1 MNNKIV
7 NGITLKIIIVL
18 AVIFAVILLIG
29 PNITGNFLG
38 IFQDK
43 DSDQRTAAWA
53 TEDVSYEQ
61 LPEYIER
68 SQFMENFPSEGKA
81 LLIVG
86 EEKFTI
92 KKGSVIREGIQYP
105 DMIIRFPEKYLD
117 TLGKRGLCNTVRE
130 AEDNGDLAIQLQA
143 SELELAWKYK
153 GMFKY
158 KNCLG
163 F

>member
-7 NGITLKIIIVL
+7 KDMFVKAIIVL
-18 AVIFAVILLIG
+18 AILSAVILLIG
-29 PNITGNFLG
+29 PTITGNFLG
-38 IFQDK
+38 IFPEKNSGQG
-43 DSDQRTAAWA
+43 TAWA

-61 LPEYIER
+61 LPGYIER
-68 SQFMENFPSEGKA
+68 SQFMESFPSEGKA

-92 KKGSVIREGIQYP
+92 KKGSVIRGDIQYP

-130 AEDNGDLAIQLQA
+130 AEDKGDLAIQLQA